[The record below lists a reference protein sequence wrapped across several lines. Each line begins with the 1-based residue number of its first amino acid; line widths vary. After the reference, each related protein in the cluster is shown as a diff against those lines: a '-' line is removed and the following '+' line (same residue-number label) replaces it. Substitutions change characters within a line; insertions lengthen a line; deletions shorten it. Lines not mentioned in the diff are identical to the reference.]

1 MFPFDMDD
9 EDDVEVEEAEETVYR
24 EYELDF
30 RTGQLTGRVVE
41 GIAAVRVW
49 VYLALRTAR
58 YHYEQYSW
66 DYGSEFH
73 ELIGDVADPEYIE
86 LEAQRMAEEC
96 LMQNPYI
103 LGISEFECEVAGD
116 SLKMKMTVDT
126 KFGEVEVD
134 A

>member
-1 MFPFDMDD
+1 M
-9 EDDVEVEEAEETVYR
+9 EVEEAEETIYR

-49 VYLALRTAR
+49 AYLALRTAR
-58 YHYEQYSW
+58 YRFEQYSW
-66 DYGSEFH
+66 DYGNEFD
-73 ELIGDVADPEYIE
+73 ELIGEVADPEYVE

-103 LGISEFECEVAGD
+103 LGLSEFECEAVGD
-116 SLKMKMTVDT
+116 MLKMKMTVET

>member
-1 MFPFDMDD
+1 MFPFDIDD
-9 EDDVEVEEAEETVYR
+9 EDDVEVEEAEETIYR

-49 VYLALRTAR
+49 AYLALRTAR
-58 YHYEQYSW
+58 YRFEQYSW
-66 DYGSEFH
+66 DYGNEFD
-73 ELIGDVADPEYIE
+73 ELIGEVADPEYVE

-103 LGISEFECEVAGD
+103 LGLSEFECEAVGD
-116 SLKMKMTVDT
+116 MLKMKMTVET